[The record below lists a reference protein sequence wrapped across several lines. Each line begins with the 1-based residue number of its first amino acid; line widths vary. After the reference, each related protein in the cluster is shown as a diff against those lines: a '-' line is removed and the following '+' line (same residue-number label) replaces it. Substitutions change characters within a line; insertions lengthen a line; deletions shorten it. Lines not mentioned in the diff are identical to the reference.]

1 MKKYILLVICLAGLT
16 SFSQEQ
22 KDTLFFYYDME
33 YFIKKEYAPG
43 SLYPKD
49 FQTKEGGIFFSKKGD
64 YYNLKPSEIL
74 CLKDYLHSLKI
85 RKNRF
90 SYLIDHFAQFKV
102 FLVKEEKG
110 KTKFIEIIT
119 GMEIF

>member
-1 MKKYILLVICLAGLT
+1 MNKVFLICIFLFIPVNILFAQTEKEVYFLID
-16 SFSQEQ
+16 QN
-22 KDTLFFYYDME
+22 DTLI
-33 YFIKKEYAPG
+33 IK
-43 SLYPKD
+43 
-49 FQTKEGGIFFSKKGD
+49 QTGTNGKGPEGFFSKKGD

-90 SYLIDHFAQFKV
+90 SYLLDHFAQFKV

-110 KTKFIEIIT
+110 KSKFIEIIT